1 MVMWRIPLADVDFG
15 VEEEEA
21 VTDVIRSGWLT
32 MGEVTKSF
40 EIEFAEYN
48 NIGHAIAVSSGTAA
62 LHLACMALGIGPGD
76 QVIVPSLTFVA
87 TANAVRY
94 VGAEPIF
101 ADIVGPQDLNIS
113 PNSIQAKITDRTKA
127 IIVMHYGGYACN
139 MQDINEIAKQ
149 HDLFVIEDAAHAIGS
164 TLEDRALGTWG
175 DIGCFSFFSNKN
187 LVTGEGGMV
196 ITEDEDLASRIASL
210 RSHGMTSLTWDR
222 HQGHA
227 WSYDVTELGYNYRLD
242 EIKSAIGRVQL
253 SKLDTNNQKR
263 MDHTQQYWTNL
274 AEIVPEIGRP
284 FDGHPGHSACHILP
298 VILPENIDR
307 EPVMEFLKQKKIQT
321 SIHYPP
327 IHTFSS
333 FRNSHDHN
341 GGGALS
347 NTEKLALRELTLPLY
362 PGLDQEKIDYII
374 FSIRE
379 AFEALSK

>member
-15 VEEEEA
+15 VDEEEA

-62 LHLACMALGIGPGD
+62 LHLACIALGIGPGD

-94 VGAEPIF
+94 VGAEPVF
-101 ADIVGPQDLNIS
+101 ADIVGSQDLNIS

-139 MQDINEIAKQ
+139 MQDINEIAKK

-196 ITEDEDLASRIASL
+196 VTEDEDLASRIASL

-227 WSYDVTELGYNYRLD
+227 WSYDVTDLGYNYRLD

-274 AEIVPEIGRP
+274 AEILPEIGRP

-307 EPVMEFLKQKKIQT
+307 EPVMEFLKQKQIQT

-341 GGGALS
+341 GGGDLI

-379 AFEALSK
+379 AFEVLSK